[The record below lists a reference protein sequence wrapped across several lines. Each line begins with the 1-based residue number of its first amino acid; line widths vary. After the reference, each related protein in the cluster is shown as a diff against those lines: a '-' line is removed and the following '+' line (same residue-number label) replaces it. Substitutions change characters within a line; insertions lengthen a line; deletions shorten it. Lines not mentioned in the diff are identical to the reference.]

1 MTKIFRNKFIQN
13 IKTYFLH
20 YLLYLLL
27 IFFFCCSESE
37 SVYLSFISKQV
48 AIVAVIV
55 LLSVK
60 IWVDFMFLR
69 KNVQDNSMLRELI
82 NHSPLLSYVLS
93 PDGKFLFG
101 NARAER
107 FFNTGVDITLDGE
120 HIDLAFDK
128 LIKQERKE
136 IRQILL
142 TGECLKVEKPLL
154 MTNGE
159 YSWYLIHKIPLKD
172 KNGKIYAITNFSRN
186 IDAEKRIQDQR
197 ETYIATLTHDLKTP
211 TIAQVRAL
219 ELLLSGQMGE
229 FNPQQEEI
237 LKLTL
242 ASCNYMYDMVYT
254 LLSTCKIENGS
265 FVLNYE
271 KVEILGL
278 VNECIHELSNLAK
291 ENLVN
296 IKFSP
301 QIVMGFVDCDRI
313 EIKRVIINL
322 LSNAI
327 NYAFKN
333 STIVIELNID
343 ERNFQ
348 LEVINSSPYIDSE
361 IMSGLFRKYVS
372 HSAKFN
378 KVGIGL
384 GLYLSKK
391 IVEAHQGQIVAKSS
405 KNQSNTFGF
414 ILPRYN
420 PQQID
425 SSIEDYNETVFIR

>member
-1 MTKIFRNKFIQN
+1 MSKIFRNKFIQN

-219 ELLLSGQMGE
+219 ELLLSGQLGT
-229 FNPQQEEI
+229 FNSQQDEI

-254 LLSTCKIENGS
+254 LLSTCKFENGS
-265 FVLNYE
+265 IVLNYVYTDITSLVFE
-271 KVEILGL
+271 CMSEVE
-278 VNECIHELSNLAK
+278 NLAK
-291 ENLVN
+291 ENSILIYFKPSITEYNVY
-296 IKFSP
+296 
-301 QIVMGFVDCDRI
+301 CDRI
-313 EIKRVIINL
+313 QLKRVIINL

-333 STIVIELNID
+333 STVKIFVNKD
-343 ERNFQ
+343 AKNFY
-348 LEVINSSPYIDSE
+348 LRVINSSPYIE
-361 IMSGLFRKYVS
+361 PERMSGLFRKYVS
-372 HSAKFN
+372 HSEKFN

-384 GLYLSKK
+384 GLYLSKM
-391 IVEAHQGQIVAKSS
+391 IIEAHCGQIIARSS
-405 KNQSNTFGF
+405 KCQSNTFGF
-414 ILPRYN
+414 VIPTN
-420 PQQID
+420 IPQQKDIFAEEYND
-425 SSIEDYNETVFIR
+425 SVVLT